1 MAHRPGFRSS
11 KGGVFDKGGLPP
23 PLPVTSHRDAVEA
36 GDRSEKQKRKEKAI
50 IAAWDKKMLT
60 RFPGTWE
67 QVLEQKQQ

>member
-1 MAHRPGFRSS
+1 
-11 KGGVFDKGGLPP
+11 
-23 PLPVTSHRDAVEA
+23 VEA